1 MWSRLASRDSDP
13 RWPLSWKGARLAAAS
28 VGGKLGGNTYDFKG
42 KEWCDAFA
50 SDALSLADR
59 LIAEQDD

>member
-1 MWSRLASRDSDP
+1 MWSRLACRDSDP
-13 RWPLSWKGARLAAAS
+13 RWPLGRQGARLAAAS
-28 VGGKLGGNTYDFKG
+28 VGGKLGGNAHDFKG

-50 SDALSLADR
+50 GDALTLADR